1 MFFVK
6 ILNIFIY
13 ILMFLQH
20 DIESATNNG
29 KKLESFKNKKLYK
42 KDITKIKNK
51 FKATYYFYCFPDK
64 YSDAFGYTSKRNKHL
79 MGDFYYKYSDL

>member
-20 DIESATNNG
+20 DVFV
-29 KKLESFKNKKLYK
+29 KKNKE
-42 KDITKIKNK
+42 DIFGKIKKKHTNLGLRS
-51 FKATYYFYCFPDK
+51 YDK
-64 YSDAFGYTSKRNKHL
+64 PTIYSDYTPNNIVVFDEK
-79 MGDFYYKYSDL
+79 

>member
-20 DIESATNNG
+20 DV
-29 KKLESFKNKKLYK
+29 FVK
-42 KDITKIKNK
+42 KDKEDIFGKIKKKYTNLGLR
-51 FKATYYFYCFPDK
+51 AYDK
-64 YSDAFGYTSKRNKHL
+64 PTIYSDYTPNNIVVFDEK
-79 MGDFYYKYSDL
+79 

>member
-20 DIESATNNG
+20 DVFV
-29 KKLESFKNKKLYK
+29 KKNKE
-42 KDITKIKNK
+42 DIFGKIKK
-51 FKATYYFYCFPDK
+51 KHTYLGLRSSDK
-64 YSDAFGYTSKRNKHL
+64 STIDECADYTPNNIVVFDEK
-79 MGDFYYKYSDL
+79 

>member
-20 DIESATNNG
+20 DV
-29 KKLESFKNKKLYK
+29 FVK
-42 KDITKIKNK
+42 KDKENIFGKIKK
-51 FKATYYFYCFPDK
+51 KYIYLGLRSSDK
-64 YSDAFGYTSKRNKHL
+64 PTIDEYADYTPNNIVVFDEK
-79 MGDFYYKYSDL
+79 

>member
-20 DIESATNNG
+20 DVFV
-29 KKLESFKNKKLYK
+29 KKNKE
-42 KDITKIKNK
+42 DIFGKIKKKYTNLGLRS
-51 FKATYYFYCFPDK
+51 YDK
-64 YSDAFGYTSKRNKHL
+64 PTIYSDYTPNNIVVFDEK
-79 MGDFYYKYSDL
+79 